1 VDASKAE
8 AAMVRLDHG
17 RTTGQR
23 SPASVQDLKKEKKV
37 LCWVLE
43 FSKSLVDFLGRSGD
57 KVITVAADNDN
68 DARDV
73 ASVAE
78 KGRHES

>member
-1 VDASKAE
+1 
-8 AAMVRLDHG
+8 MVRLDHG

-43 FSKSLVDFLGRSGD
+43 WSKSLVDFLVVHD
-57 KVITVAADNDN
+57 KAITVAADNDN

-73 ASVAE
+73 ASSLE
-78 KGRHES
+78 KRTA